1 MGIGTDPITVVILGI
16 IDLIAAGI
24 KKVSALE
31 TGVGFD
37 DFEAFNIAAVLMIHA
52 FDGYDCSHMV
62 ISARTWPEHVDVHS
76 SVAYRNSILRMVNSA
91 KRSAGVAVRT

>member
-1 MGIGTDPITVVILGI
+1 MGIGTDPRAVVILGI
-16 IDLIAAGI
+16 IDLIPAGI

-37 DFEAFNIAAVLMIHA
+37 DFESFNIAAVLMGHA

-62 ISARTWPEHVDVHS
+62 ISASTWPEHGDVQS
-76 SVAYRNSILRMVNSA
+76 PVAY
-91 KRSAGVAVRT
+91 